1 MLSGFNRLERLEDFG
16 LELGESAGD
25 VGEAGTGDRGRLAA
39 AFCMMLSN
47 RGRLAGALD
56 KDIGVADVASPAVE
70 DTVETME
77 GGGEGVIDLAAKL
90 EEPEAGGEDADV
102 WRLGGGTSAIL
113 TGRDRVEFTD
123 SGSGDLSMMCPLASI
138 VSRFGL
144 LATTTVLH
152 TASSRK
158 NSLIL
163 AHMGLRLDS
172 VPSSSCWMSRLL
184 RCSASLGLTGITERP
199 EDL

>member
-1 MLSGFNRLERLEDFG
+1 MRLASLLSGFNRLERLEDFG
-16 LELGESAGD
+16 LELGESAGE

-56 KDIGVADVASPAVE
+56 NDVGVADVARPAVE

-90 EEPEAGGEDADV
+90 EAELEAGRGGDAV
-102 WRLGGGTSAIL
+102 IWRLGVGISAIL

-123 SGSGDLSMMCPLASI
+123 SGSGLLSMM
-138 VSRFGL
+138 
-144 LATTTVLH
+144 
-152 TASSRK
+152 
-158 NSLIL
+158 
-163 AHMGLRLDS
+163 
-172 VPSSSCWMSRLL
+172 
-184 RCSASLGLTGITERP
+184 
-199 EDL
+199 